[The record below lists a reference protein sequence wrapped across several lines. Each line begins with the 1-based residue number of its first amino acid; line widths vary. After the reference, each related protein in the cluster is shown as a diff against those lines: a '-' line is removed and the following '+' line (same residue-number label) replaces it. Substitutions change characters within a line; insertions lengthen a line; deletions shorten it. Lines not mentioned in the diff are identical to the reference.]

1 MQICFTSYS
10 GIRRYSC
17 TSYTCLAFQMAPN
30 NVPPHNRRLMGHS
43 ELLHGSIMQEKQRLI
58 TFIFVNVIEHPR
70 ILNNNIY
77 RLSKRGPPP
86 FFNQDTSLVLGNVLV
101 YSFEEKKPCSRCNS
115 RINLVFFL
123 EYYFL
128 KAIYTALLLFKPII
142 LN

>member
-58 TFIFVNVIEHPR
+58 TFIFVNMIEHPR

-101 YSFEEKKPCSRCNS
+101 YSFEKKNHV
-115 RINLVFFL
+115 LVVTVELIWIFFL
-123 EYYFL
+123 NIISSKL
-128 KAIYTALLLFKPII
+128 YTPLCYCSNQSF
-142 LN
+142 

>member
-17 TSYTCLAFQMAPN
+17 TSYTCLAFQMAPD

-58 TFIFVNVIEHPR
+58 TFIFVNMIEHPR

-77 RLSKRGPPP
+77 HLSKRGPPP
-86 FFNQDTSLVLGNVLV
+86 FFNQDTSVVLGNVLV
-101 YSFEEKKPCSRCNS
+101 YSFEKKNHV
-115 RINLVFFL
+115 LVVTVELICFFFL
-123 EYYFL
+123 NIISSKL
-128 KAIYTALLLFKPII
+128 YTPLCCCSNQSF
-142 LN
+142 

>member
-17 TSYTCLAFQMAPN
+17 TSYTCLAFQMAPD

-58 TFIFVNVIEHPR
+58 TFIFVNMIEHPH

-101 YSFEEKKPCSRCNS
+101 YSFEKKNHV
-115 RINLVFFL
+115 LVVTVELIWFFFL
-123 EYYFL
+123 NIISSKL
-128 KAIYTALLLFKPII
+128 YTPLCYCSNQSF
-142 LN
+142 

>member
-17 TSYTCLAFQMAPN
+17 TSYTCLAFQMAPD

-58 TFIFVNVIEHPR
+58 TFIFVNMIEHPR

-101 YSFEEKKPCSRCNS
+101 YSFEKKNHV
-115 RINLVFFL
+115 LVVTVELIWFFFL
-123 EYYFL
+123 NIISSKL
-128 KAIYTALLLFKPII
+128 YTPLCYCSNQSF
-142 LN
+142 

>member
-58 TFIFVNVIEHPR
+58 TFIFVNMIEHPR

-101 YSFEEKKPCSRCNS
+101 YSFEKKNHV
-115 RINLVFFL
+115 LVVTVELIWFFFL
-123 EYYFL
+123 NIISSKL
-128 KAIYTALLLFKPII
+128 YTPLCYCSNQSF
-142 LN
+142 

>member
-58 TFIFVNVIEHPR
+58 TFIFVIMIEHPR

-101 YSFEEKKPCSRCNS
+101 YSFEKKNHVLVVTVEL
-115 RINLVFFL
+115 IWVFFL
-123 EYYFL
+123 NIISSKL
-128 KAIYTALLLFKPII
+128 YTPLCYCSNQSF
-142 LN
+142 

>member
-58 TFIFVNVIEHPR
+58 TFIFVNMTEHPR

-101 YSFEEKKPCSRCNS
+101 YSFEKKNHV
-115 RINLVFFL
+115 LVVTVELIWFFFL
-123 EYYFL
+123 NIISSKL
-128 KAIYTALLLFKPII
+128 YTPLCYCSNQSF
-142 LN
+142 

>member
-58 TFIFVNVIEHPR
+58 TFIFVNMTEHPR

-86 FFNQDTSLVLGNVLV
+86 FFNQDTSLVLGSVLV
-101 YSFEEKKPCSRCNS
+101 YSFEKKNHV
-115 RINLVFFL
+115 LVVTVELIWFFFL
-123 EYYFL
+123 NIISSKL
-128 KAIYTALLLFKPII
+128 YTPLCYCSNQSF
-142 LN
+142 